1 MKNKKTTKRKET
13 PKNALMPVGKELKE
27 GGIVITKIGRRKVK
41 LTAKIIS
48 DVFALIMNA
57 QDGGKGKIT

>member
-1 MKNKKTTKRKET
+1 MKNKETPKRKET
-13 PKNALMPVGKELKE
+13 PKNALMQTGKELKE
-27 GGIVITKIGRRKVK
+27 GSIVITKIGRRKVK

-57 QDGGKGKIT
+57 QES